1 MVPGELSDRVAA
13 EIARYRMFRP
23 GDRVGVAVSGGADSV
38 ALLYLLVELAPRWN
52 LALRVLH
59 VDHGLRG
66 EESRADARFVAELA
80 ARLGLG
86 FELREADVRAMARAS
101 GDNIEQAARR
111 LRLDF
116 FHRLLERGV
125 VDRVALGHTRTDQ
138 AETVLFRL
146 LRGAGIT
153 GLAGIWPVAGEGLVR
168 PLLAVDRLE
177 VRRYLERR
185 RIPWREDASNLDL
198 NLARNRI
205 RLQLLP
211 QLQREWNPALV
222 EALARLAAVAQ
233 EEERYWQGEI
243 GRLAA
248 RELTRQGPAVLLRC
262 SRLRELPEA
271 AARRL
276 VRRAIGEARGSI
288 RRVEFEHV
296 ARILELAAGREGG
309 GAVALPELEVRRSFD
324 WLRLA
329 PPQPPVRYCFR
340 VAIPGRYPIP
350 GATRSILL
358 EAVDWPEGYNTGG
371 ESHLDWSVAAAELE
385 LRSWRPGDTFQ
396 PAGRP
401 HGESMKELFQRARI
415 PSWERAGWPMLTR
428 GGAVVWTRFFGVA
441 AGFEARPG
449 SHRTLRVQEIEG
461 GTP

>member
-1 MVPGELSDRVAA
+1 MAA
-13 EIARYRMFRP
+13 EIARHRMFRP

-52 LALRVLH
+52 LTLRVLH

-66 EESRADARFVAELA
+66 EESRADVRFVAELA

-86 FELREADVRAMARAS
+86 FELHEADVRAMARAS

-116 FHRLLERGV
+116 FHSLLARGV

-153 GLAGIWPVAGEGLVR
+153 GLAGIWPVTGEGLVR
-168 PLLAVDRLE
+168 PLLALDREE

-185 RIPWREDASNLDL
+185 QIVWREDASNLDL

-205 RLQLLP
+205 RHQLLP
-211 QLQREWNPALV
+211 QLRREWNPALV

-233 EEERYWQGEI
+233 EEERYWEGEI
-243 GRLAA
+243 GRLAV
-248 RELTRQGPAVLLRC
+248 RELTRQGPAVLVRC

-271 AARRL
+271 VARRL
-276 VRRAIGEARGSI
+276 VRRAIGEAKGSI

-296 ARILELAAGREGG
+296 ARILELAASREGG
-309 GAVALPELEVRRSFD
+309 GAVGVPELEVRRSFD
-324 WLRLA
+324 WLRLG
-329 PPQPPVRYCFR
+329 PPQPPTRYSFR

-350 GATRSILL
+350 GAGRSVLL

-371 ESHLDWSVAAAELE
+371 ESHLDWSLAATELE
-385 LRSWRPGDTFQ
+385 LRNWRPGDTFQ

-401 HGESMKELFQRARI
+401 HGERMKELFQRARI
-415 PSWERAGWPMLTR
+415 PSWERAGWPMLTT
-428 GGAVVWTRFFGVA
+428 GGTVAWTRLFGVA

-449 SHRTLRVQEIEG
+449 ARRTLRVQEIEG